1 MHMHVHDTFMGST
14 VYANLCERGVHRAP
28 VRHYALFGALWSDFQ
43 APHGQP
49 LRDPMGNGSL
59 WVAAAF
65 GRGSTRGHPYRL
77 AVTGSSP
84 WFDPRGPF
92 PPVLPEYCVGLGT
105 ARRRQLVEAGA
116 GLPVRGTTARAQPLA
131 AAATQVCVTPQRGC
145 EGCPPGL
152 RPRLPLVPSTCRRAV
167 GDTCGNS
174 DRQGKR
180 AGRAWGPRARSPAK
194 AQALRGAGL

>member
-1 MHMHVHDTFMGST
+1 MTLQPLIVPLSSVVTVCYAMLRPKGS
-14 VYANLCERGVHRAP
+14 LE
-28 VRHYALFGALWSDFQ
+28 LFGASIKLTQ
-43 APHGQP
+43 EQP
-49 LRDPMGNGSL
+49 LRDPMGTDVFGSPTPL
-59 WVAAAF
+59 AGVR
-65 GRGSTRGHPYRL
+65 RGATPPPGGHQ
-77 AVTGSSP
+77 GSP

-116 GLPVRGTTARAQPLA
+116 GLPVRSTTARAQPLA

-152 RPRLPLVPSTCRRAV
+152 RPRLPSVMSTCRRAV

-174 DRQGKR
+174 NRQGKR
-180 AGRAWGPRARSPAK
+180 EGRAWGPRARSPAK

>member
-1 MHMHVHDTFMGST
+1 MCVSWSS
-14 VYANLCERGVHRAP
+14 LE
-28 VRHYALFGALWSDFQ
+28 LFGASIKLI
-43 APHGQP
+43 
-49 LRDPMGNGSL
+49 
-59 WVAAAF
+59 
-65 GRGSTRGHPYRL
+65 
-77 AVTGSSP
+77 GSSPSAIRWERMSSGRRLPWLVRRGATPRLGCHQGGP
-84 WFDPRGPF
+84 WFDPRGPL

-116 GLPVRGTTARAQPLA
+116 GLPVRSTTARAQPLA
-131 AAATQVCVTPQRGC
+131 AAATQVCVTPRRGC

-152 RPRLPLVPSTCRRAV
+152 RPRLPSVPSTCRRAV

-174 DRQGKR
+174 NRQGKR